1 VGSLL
6 NGGSAWLTL
15 TGTAASSAAGGNIT
29 NHATETQT
37 EYPNATISDAKIYV
51 KEAVLTV
58 TNTPNLPSVNVG
70 DVTSF
75 TLNVSNGGPDTV
87 SNVNITDLIPAGFT
101 YNTYTSSIPG
111 SYNSATGLWTVGSLL
126 NGGSAWL
133 TLTGTAAASIAGSN
147 ITNHATE
154 TQTEYPNTVTIPDAK
169 IYVKMADV
177 QLSQVGG
184 CSGNNVT
191 FNVTASNGGPD
202 AAHNVTI
209 TDAIP
214 SGLSNPIV
222 SVTSG
227 IYTITNGVITWTLDL
242 NSGANATL
250 TLNGTA
256 AGQSTVYN
264 VANKTNQTE
273 YDPTTPDV
281 TNCSIYVSAVSIS
294 VYNNL
299 WYYLDNE
306 QVYQTSYVVGNTFET
321 MWSALNSASYDEA
334 TGVVLQYI
342 IPKGLLYVG
351 SNSYGIG
358 TITYSYNST
367 SQQGVLTWN
376 VSYMPKGGWVTA
388 YVVLTVMGAGNY
400 TADLTTTANLVH
412 VDQVNLNPSK
422 NQNKNCSITS
432 PASADVQVNQSYTK
446 YTQNGNTYVT
456 YTITATNNG
465 PGNATG
471 VQVTDKLPAGLT
483 YVSNTSNGSYNST
496 SGVWNISNLNNGTST
511 TITITALITA
521 KTGTIINT
529 ATKTAENEYDPN
541 LNNDAQTTYLKI

>member
-1 VGSLL
+1 VWNISNL
-6 NGGSAWLTL
+6 NNGTSTKITITALITAK
-15 TGTAASSAAGGNIT
+15 TGTIINT
-29 NHATETQT
+29 AT
-37 EYPNATISDAKIYV
+37 K
-51 KEAVLTV
+51 
-58 TNTPNLPSVNVG
+58 
-70 DVTSF
+70 
-75 TLNVSNGGPDTV
+75 
-87 SNVNITDLIPAGFT
+87 
-101 YNTYTSSIPG
+101 
-111 SYNSATGLWTVGSLL
+111 
-126 NGGSAWL
+126 
-133 TLTGTAAASIAGSN
+133 TAEN
-147 ITNHATE
+147 
-154 TQTEYPNTVTIPDAK
+154 
-169 IYVKMADV
+169 
-177 QLSQVGG
+177 
-184 CSGNNVT
+184 
-191 FNVTASNGGPD
+191 
-202 AAHNVTI
+202 
-209 TDAIP
+209 
-214 SGLSNPIV
+214 
-222 SVTSG
+222 
-227 IYTITNGVITWTLDL
+227 
-242 NSGANATL
+242 
-250 TLNGTA
+250 
-256 AGQSTVYN
+256 
-264 VANKTNQTE
+264 E
-273 YDPTTPDV
+273 YDPNLNNNAQTTYL
-281 TNCSIYVSAVSIS
+281 TLSGNYTKSVSFS

-376 VSYMPKGGWVTA
+376 VGYMPKGGWVTA
-388 YVVLTVMGAGNY
+388 YVALTVMEAGNY

-432 PASADVQVNQSYTK
+432 PASADVQVNQSYTT

-456 YTITATNNG
+456 YTITATNNR

-483 YVSNTSNGSYNST
+483 YVSDTSNGSYNST
-496 SGVWNISNLNNGTST
+496 SGVWNISNNIYNGTST